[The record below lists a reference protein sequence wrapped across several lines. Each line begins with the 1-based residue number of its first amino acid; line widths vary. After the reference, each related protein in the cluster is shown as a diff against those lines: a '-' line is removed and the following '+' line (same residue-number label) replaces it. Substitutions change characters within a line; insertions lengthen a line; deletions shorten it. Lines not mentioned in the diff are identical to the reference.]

1 MVPMASVFCPGC
13 GYNLGPNTGT
23 GMGTNPNTNISSPG
37 AHSGPTICQRCGRQ
51 NDPGASVCHGCGQP
65 LAHGQQPTPTPYPG
79 NQQMPQPYQQPQPP
93 QVHYQQQQ
101 VHYPQQQTYP
111 QQPYGQ
117 PPYPQQPYG
126 QPPYPQQPYGQPY
139 PQQPPYSGFQP
150 APNQMVIL
158 CPTCRALSP
167 VGASH
172 CLNCHQSLLGIPPIQ
187 ANQLPPNLQPQKG
200 GFLQS
205 DGGKMAVGAL
215 GGAAAAIGGFMLL
228 DAVDDIFDHDSGPL
242 DDLFD

>member
-1 MVPMASVFCPGC
+1 
-13 GYNLGPNTGT
+13 
-23 GMGTNPNTNISSPG
+23 
-37 AHSGPTICQRCGRQ
+37 
-51 NDPGASVCHGCGQP
+51 
-65 LAHGQQPTPTPYPG
+65 
-79 NQQMPQPYQQPQPP
+79 
-93 QVHYQQQQ
+93 
-101 VHYPQQQTYP
+101 
-111 QQPYGQ
+111 
-117 PPYPQQPYG
+117 
-126 QPPYPQQPYGQPY
+126 
-139 PQQPPYSGFQP
+139 
-150 APNQMVIL
+150 MVIL